1 MGNNDSNGRYIAT
14 LTERGLK
21 VHPARF
27 PVQLPE
33 WFIRFL
39 TNPGDVV
46 LDIFGGSMTTGWAA
60 ERLDRAWL
68 AFELSAEYVEASRLR
83 FFDDSDRLL
92 DSPDLGTAQRVVG
105 NGHSN
110 ARAANG

>member
-1 MGNNDSNGRYIAT
+1 MGNNDSNGRYIAM

-39 TNPGDVV
+39 TDPGDVV

-68 AFELSAEYVEASRLR
+68 GFELAGEYVEASRLR
-83 FFDDSDRLL
+83 FYDDEDHLLSDA
-92 DSPDLGTAQRVVG
+92 DLGTAQKVVG
-105 NGHSN
+105 NG
-110 ARAANG
+110 NGRH

>member
-1 MGNNDSNGRYIAT
+1 MGNNDSNGRYIAM

-21 VHPARF
+21 VHPAGF

-33 WFIRFL
+33 WFIRLL
-39 TNPGDVV
+39 TDPGDVV

-68 AFELSAEYVEASRLR
+68 GFELSAEHVAASRLR
-83 FFDDSDRLL
+83 FYDDDDRLL
-92 DSPDLGTAQRVVG
+92 DDAALGTAQEVVG
-105 NGHSN
+105 NG
-110 ARAANG
+110 NGKH

>member
-1 MGNNDSNGRYIAT
+1 M

-39 TNPGDVV
+39 TDPGDVV
-46 LDIFGGSMTTGWAA
+46 LDIFGGSTTTGWAA
-60 ERLDRAWL
+60 ERLGRAWL
-68 AFELSAEYVEASRLR
+68 GFELSDEYVEASQLR
-83 FFDDSDRLL
+83 FYDDHSRLL
-92 DSPDLGTAQRVVG
+92 SDGELGTAQTVVG
-105 NGHSN
+105 NKG
-110 ARAANG
+110 ARAQP

>member
-1 MGNNDSNGRYIAT
+1 MGNNDSNGRYIAM

-39 TNPGDVV
+39 TDPGDVV

-68 AFELSAEYVEASRLR
+68 GFELSAEYVDASRLR
-83 FFDDSDRLL
+83 FYDDEDRLL
-92 DSPDLGTAQRVVG
+92 DDADLGTAQKVVG

-110 ARAANG
+110 GKH